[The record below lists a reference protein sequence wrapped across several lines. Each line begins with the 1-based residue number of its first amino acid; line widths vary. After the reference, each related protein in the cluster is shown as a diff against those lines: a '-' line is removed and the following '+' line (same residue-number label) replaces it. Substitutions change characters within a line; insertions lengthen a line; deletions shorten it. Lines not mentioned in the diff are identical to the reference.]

1 MIYDQNTGYLMLSSY
16 IEGEENHLYAI
27 HPETLLATQL
37 GSFGEKVWP
46 VVSLH
51 QYERITDLTVKLSRA
66 TADLYV
72 GDTMRLTAKV
82 IPAAYQNQVT
92 WSTSDPGVAT
102 VDETGVVTAVAQG
115 SAVIT
120 ATSVDKDASGAAHC
134 GL

>member
-82 IPAAYQNQVT
+82 TRRHTRTRSHGPPATQAWQP
-92 WSTSDPGVAT
+92 WMKPA
-102 VDETGVVTAVAQG
+102 
-115 SAVIT
+115 
-120 ATSVDKDASGAAHC
+120 
-134 GL
+134 